1 MRAAGRQPVGAV
13 HPERIFPAQGRQV
26 FGPNRVRVGRP
37 ARDQIDHRGE
47 EGRLRAAQI
56 VGAVPVRHV
65 AVAVDQAGE
74 VADHVEGQIAT
85 PALLQ
90 AEHREIG
97 VPVVDLGEAPA
108 GHDVGEGQ
116 RQERAVGRGGLGP
129 ALEHRPEPVDVVAH
143 VLAGHR
149 AIALALR
156 PRQAEVARNER
167 LADRSAG
174 RSALLAV
181 ALQDRRR
188 RVVRHGV
195 GEGLA
200 VREHALQLHV
210 HEQLAIKLQR
220 CFDLGRR
227 GEPDSGLAGEPQADA
242 DAEGSA

>member
-1 MRAAGRQPVGAV
+1 M
-13 HPERIFPAQGRQV
+13 
-26 FGPNRVRVGRP
+26 
-37 ARDQIDHRGE
+37 
-47 EGRLRAAQI
+47 
-56 VGAVPVRHV
+56 
-65 AVAVDQAGE
+65 
-74 VADHVEGQIAT
+74 
-85 PALLQ
+85 
-90 AEHREIG
+90 
-97 VPVVDLGEAPA
+97 
-108 GHDVGEGQ
+108 
-116 RQERAVGRGGLGP
+116 
-129 ALEHRPEPVDVVAH
+129 VAH

-167 LADRSAG
+167 RQIEV
-174 RSALLAV
+174 RPQPLLAV
-181 ALQDRRR
+181 ALEDRRR